1 MAGDVLR
8 WPTRCW
14 RRALPRLPVL
24 DRRARLALAAIV
36 AVAAVL
42 RVLWGLSA
50 EEPRELRDPVFY
62 MVLADNLA
70 EGNGYSY
77 GDAANQGPTAYY
89 PPGYP
94 LFLGGVVWLADAVPG
109 SPTTFDL
116 AIAANVVLST
126 VLVLLVFSLGRRLAG
141 TAVGLTAA
149 AVAAVWPNLVFH
161 SGVVL
166 TETLF
171 LVVLTTMFLVALATP
186 AVARRPGWLR
196 VATVGVLLGVTVLI
210 RPVSLVIAP
219 LFLVLWWDA
228 GVVPALRRVGLGLAA
243 MVLVV
248 APWSVLSTLR
258 MESPVLLSLNLG
270 DNLCIGNHPGATG
283 GYALPDYCFE
293 DVGQGERPELEVRR
307 QSEALDRAWTF
318 IRDEPGTAIGLV
330 PDRARYTLGDDHDG
344 LYVASDWGE
353 RPLFAATTVDTLELL
368 ADGYYYLVV
377 AGSLAGVAVLVSR
390 RRTLDAPH
398 AWAFFVATAPVHLLS
413 PLVTFGEP
421 RFKMPMYPVLAVTA
435 AVALVAAIRRAR
447 GSEEPAAAR
456 PRTGDDRGERSGAP
470 SPART
475 PDVPVSMDADG

>member
-1 MAGDVLR
+1 MAAENVPAAVR
-8 WPTRCW
+8 WW
-14 RRALPRLPVL
+14 RRAFPALPPL
-24 DRRARLALAAIV
+24 DRRTRLALAAIV

-50 EEPRELRDPVFY
+50 EEPRELRDPVLY

-70 EGNGYSY
+70 DGNGYSY
-77 GDAANQGPTAYY
+77 GDGPSQGPTAYY

-94 LFLGGVVWLADAVPG
+94 LFLGGLVSLADALPG
-109 SPTTFDL
+109 SPTTFDI

-126 VLVLLVFSLGRRLAG
+126 ILVLLIFSLGRRLAG
-141 TAVGLTAA
+141 APVGLTAA

-196 VATVGVLLGVTVLI
+196 VAAVGVLLGITVLI

-219 LFLVLWWDA
+219 LLLVLWWDA
-228 GVVPALRRVGLGLAA
+228 GLVPSLRRVGLALAS

-283 GYALPDYCFE
+283 GYTFPDYCSE
-293 DVGQGERPELEVRR
+293 GLGQGERPEFEVRR
-307 QSEALDRAWTF
+307 QSETLDRSWAF
-318 IRDEPGTAIGLV
+318 IRDEPGTVIGLV
-330 PDRARYTLGDDHDG
+330 PDRARYTLRDDHDG

-353 RPLFAATTVDTLELL
+353 RPLFSTTTVDTLENL

-377 AGSLAGVAVLVSR
+377 AGSLAGVAVLVAR
-390 RRTLDAPH
+390 RRRLGAPH

-447 GSEEPAAAR
+447 GAPDVAAVEP
-456 PRTGDDRGERSGAP
+456 PGGEDGGEPSSAS
-470 SPART
+470 SPARI
-475 PDVPVSMDADG
+475 PEVPVSAEARG